1 MGPWKIVEAV
11 VSPAIKVVGI
21 AALAGAAKA
30 WLERDTRIAELEEE
44 NRRLRDQL
52 DEQRTENKVHMGAYR
67 KLQTTYEEMAGQY
80 GALKTEHER
89 LEEAQ
94 MALTKIPTKE
104 ETPSY
109 EWVDFDDE
117 DADDHELRYNSANGA
132 LYNGGMIANG
142 TMRDL
147 ADLLYMEVM
156 GLDYPTTARINVYP
170 RGSTRETEPEEIRVS
185 IYFDA
190 GDTYGF
196 DDE

>member
-1 MGPWKIVEAV
+1 MTPWEIIRA
-11 VSPAIKVVGI
+11 AIKVVGI
-21 AALAGAAKA
+21 GALAGAVKA
-30 WLERDTRIAELEEE
+30 AIEQGTRIDELEEE
-44 NRRLRDQL
+44 NRHLRVEL
-52 DEQRTENKVHMGAYR
+52 AEARAENKLHIGAYR
-67 KLQTTYEEMAGQY
+67 KLQTTYEEMAGAY
-80 GALKTEHER
+80 GTLKTEHER

-94 MALTKIPTKE
+94 MALTKIPSKE

-109 EWVDFDDE
+109 EWVDFDDYDQDE
-117 DADDHELRYNSANGA
+117 HELKYNSANGA
-132 LYNGGMIANG
+132 LYNGNMIANG

-170 RGSTRETEPEEIRVS
+170 RGSTRETEPEEIRVT

-196 DDE
+196 DGE